1 MSTTKINR
9 TIDLGPDGNSFQHI
23 ARVGVY
29 NASDHLV
36 SSAVA
41 NANGVR
47 MLIERISDMP

>member
-1 MSTTKINR
+1 
-9 TIDLGPDGNSFQHI
+9 
-23 ARVGVY
+23 VGVY

-47 MLIERISDMP
+47 MPIERISDMP